1 MSKGISCRTLH
12 AACYLAQ
19 SHRRRQC
26 GLAHTARRRRAA
38 LPALSRGRPCVP
50 LTSPVGQVLESTR
63 SPSDGGEE
71 DADRAELEDKLRR
84 SVDVG
89 R

>member
-1 MSKGISCRTLH
+1 MLLGTKPPTSAMRLGAHGTATS
-12 AACYLAQ
+12 
-19 SHRRRQC
+19 RRC
-26 GLAHTARRRRAA
+26 AVFVTW
-38 LPALSRGRPCVP
+38 PAVCPTYFS
-50 LTSPVGQVLESTR
+50 GQVLESTR

>member
-1 MSKGISCRTLH
+1 MLLGTKPPTSAMRLGAHGTATS
-12 AACYLAQ
+12 
-19 SHRRRQC
+19 RRC
-26 GLAHTARRRRAA
+26 AVFVTW
-38 LPALSRGRPCVP
+38 PAVCVP
-50 LTSPVGQVLESTR
+50 LTSLVGQVLESTR
-63 SPSDGGEE
+63 SPLDGGEE